1 VTGGVGQASG
11 PEELA
16 ATPQAARG
24 TRERMTGAPRIDF
37 VALKKYRV
45 DAVDWSADHLPA
57 RNARLEEI
65 HCLPLVEKLPR
76 KHAREGDDL
85 EGLDRPA

>member
-1 VTGGVGQASG
+1 
-11 PEELA
+11 
-16 ATPQAARG
+16 
-24 TRERMTGAPRIDF
+24 MTGAPRIDF

-57 RNARLEEI
+57 RDARFKEI

-85 EGLDRPA
+85 EGLDRPAQAGAMLDPAATSSGARWQRDSMHAA